1 MNRRARA
8 GLLGFFLGGALI
20 WALFLPLYSEHGL
33 GIDPRPPVVLLGVLL
48 LLGFT
53 GQMRW
58 TLRPWLRWLLTVVI
72 VLLAL
77 LQLVSAGVEQILD
90 RSLDLY
96 FDFRHVPNLL
106 ALYVDAARQAG
117 AASWW

>member
-1 MNRRARA
+1 MTRRARA
-8 GLLGFFLGGALI
+8 GLSVFFLGGALI
-20 WALFLPLYSEHGL
+20 WALFLPFYSEHGL
-33 GIDPRPPVVLLGVLL
+33 GIDPRPPVVLFAVLL
-48 LLGFT
+48 LLGLV

-58 TLRPWLRWLLTVVI
+58 TLRAWLRWLLAIVV

-77 LQLVSAGVEQILD
+77 LQLVSAAVEQILD

-106 ALYVDAARQAG
+106 ALYVG
-117 AASWW
+117 ATRLGLMT